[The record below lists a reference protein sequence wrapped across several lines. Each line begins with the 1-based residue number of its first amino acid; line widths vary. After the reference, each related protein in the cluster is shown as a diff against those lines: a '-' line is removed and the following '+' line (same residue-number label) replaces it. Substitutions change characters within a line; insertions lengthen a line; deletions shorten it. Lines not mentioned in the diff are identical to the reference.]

1 MEQVTDGELRAR
13 AIASG
18 WGLDLPTEKK
28 LFYSR
33 YRAPLTMVRFPYD
46 SGWITRYL
54 GPQASRLVAVTVGQ
68 CPCGVRPILESG

>member
-13 AIASG
+13 AIVFG
-18 WGLDLPTEKK
+18 QGLDLPTEKK

-33 YRAPLTMVRFPYD
+33 YWAPLTMVRFPYD

-54 GPQASRLVAVTVGQ
+54 VPQASRLVVVTVGQ
-68 CPCGVRPILESG
+68 RPCGVHPVLESG